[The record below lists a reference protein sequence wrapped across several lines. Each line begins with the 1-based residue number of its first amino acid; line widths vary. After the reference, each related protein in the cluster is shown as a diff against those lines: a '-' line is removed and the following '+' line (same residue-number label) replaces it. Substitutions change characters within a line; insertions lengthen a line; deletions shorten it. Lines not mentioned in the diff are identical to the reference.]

1 MEDSFRDLIAIG
13 LKIHESYQNKILD
26 VLDADVLDI
35 DELSGYVIL
44 ALVTYFSSMICSM
57 FLYYILK
64 RIFCCN
70 CLCCKRDYTKRMKNS
85 YPNKIIKSIF
95 FINNIII

>member
-1 MEDSFRDLIAIG
+1 MEGIFRNLIEIG

-26 VLDADVLDI
+26 I

-44 ALVTYFSSMICSM
+44 DLVTYFSSMICSM

-85 YPNKIIKSIF
+85 YSNKIIKSIL

>member
-1 MEDSFRDLIAIG
+1 MEGIITDLIKIG

-26 VLDADVLDI
+26 F

-44 ALVTYFSSMICSM
+44 DLVTYFSSMICSM

-85 YPNKIIKSIF
+85 YPNKIIKSIL

>member
-1 MEDSFRDLIAIG
+1 MEDIFRNLIEIG
-13 LKIHESYQNKILD
+13 LKIHESYQNRI
-26 VLDADVLDI
+26 LDI

-44 ALVTYFSSMICSM
+44 DLVTYFSSMICSM

-85 YPNKIIKSIF
+85 YSNKIIKSIL

>member
-1 MEDSFRDLIAIG
+1 MEDFFTDLIKIG
-13 LKIHESYQNKILD
+13 LKIHESYQNRILD
-26 VLDADVLDI
+26 VDV
-35 DELSGYVIL
+35 LSGYVIL
-44 ALVTYFSSMICSM
+44 ALITYFLSMIYLILLC
-57 FLYYILK
+57 YILK

-85 YPNKIIKSIF
+85 YSNKIIKSIL